1 MLATKDADAICIDAK
16 RYRENDKMLTLFCD
30 NGETVTAV
38 CRGALK
44 NTSKLKYASQLFSV
58 CTYSLSP
65 SKAGYYIVSG
75 ATPSALSF
83 LSLSQDIEAFAYGC
97 VCCEAVRLSAPT
109 ENREMYAA
117 LLSALGEF
125 AAGENVKYDMVCARL
140 LLTAFVSN
148 GYAPLL
154 GAVGTLCR
162 AVEEAPAG
170 KVSTVD
176 LTIAERKLLFKSV
189 VSRFTSVFGRLQSL
203 PSALALQND
212 NA

>member
-1 MLATKDADAICIDAK
+1 METKEAEAICIDAK

-44 NTSKLKYASQLFSV
+44 NTSKLKFASQLFSV
-58 CTYSLSP
+58 CSYSLSP

-75 ATPSALSF
+75 AVPTALSF
-83 LSLSQDIEAFAYGC
+83 LSLSQDIDAFAYGC

-117 LLSALGEF
+117 LLAALGEF

-154 GAVGTLCR
+154 GTVGALCR

-170 KVSTVD
+170 RVSSAN
-176 LTIAERKLLFKSV
+176 LTETERKLLFKSV
-189 VSRFTSVFGRLQSL
+189 VSRFTGVFGRLQSL
-203 PSALALQND
+203 SAVLALQNED
-212 NA
+212 A